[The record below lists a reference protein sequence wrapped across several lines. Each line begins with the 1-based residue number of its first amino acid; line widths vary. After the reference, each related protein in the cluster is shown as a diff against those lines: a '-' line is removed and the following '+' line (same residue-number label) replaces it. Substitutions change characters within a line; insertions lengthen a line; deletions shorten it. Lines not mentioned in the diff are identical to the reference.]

1 MGGEG
6 VRMNLRV
13 KLNVVLL
20 ALVTVSIGLIIFAAY
35 NMSKAELTNA
45 VLTGNRNLAEKTASD
60 IEKIV
65 EKEFSLLE
73 SIAKHPAVTNPD
85 TDMHDKWKDVNE
97 IVKGNARY
105 SGLAFYNSDGIGYNS
120 KGKWAD
126 NHKKDYMAGAL
137 NGKRGMMDPHLNMFG
152 ALVTNYA
159 VPVFA
164 PDGKKIG
171 VLSSAIDASDL
182 AVSMQNIVIG
192 KSSHPMIVNK
202 TSGVVVAHSDFE
214 ILNEEKSI
222 KDVAGED
229 FVNAAQ
235 DALNGASNSII
246 YYDKTNKMKM
256 AAAYCPIE
264 NTDWVVVL
272 IAPYS
277 DFFGGISELFR
288 VMLVIM
294 AVALI
299 FIAVVVAIVVNT
311 VVKPLRNLR
320 GAIHEIATG
329 DADLTKRLPASSK
342 DEIGDVVNGFNLFS
356 EKLQAII
363 GDVKHSKE
371 DLVTAG
377 GDMSLASENTAS
389 AITQIIANIGS
400 IKKQIENQ
408 GQSVNQTAGAVN
420 EITGNI
426 ESLEKMIGSQ
436 GEIVTEA
443 SSAVEEM
450 IGNISSVNVSMDKMS
465 GSFETLRTNSQLGF
479 SKQQS
484 VNDKVLEIETQSQM
498 LQEANAAISEIAEQ
512 TNLLAMNA
520 AIEAAHAG
528 ESGKGFA
535 VVADEIRKLSET
547 SNSQSKTIG
556 DQLENIK
563 TSINTVV
570 TASSEASETFK
581 KVAELLSETDELV
594 MQIKAAMKE
603 QDAGSA
609 QIIEMLRRMTD
620 STSEVRTASVEMR
633 EGNKLILSEM
643 HSLQD
648 ASTTMLRSM
657 DEMSIGARKI
667 SETGSSLGNISAQV
681 QTSINEI
688 GTQVDLFRV

>member
-1 MGGEG
+1 
-6 VRMNLRV
+6 
-13 KLNVVLL
+13 
-20 ALVTVSIGLIIFAAY
+20 
-35 NMSKAELTNA
+35 
-45 VLTGNRNLAEKTASD
+45 
-60 IEKIV
+60 
-65 EKEFSLLE
+65 
-73 SIAKHPAVTNPD
+73 
-85 TDMHDKWKDVNE
+85 
-97 IVKGNARY
+97 
-105 SGLAFYNSDGIGYNS
+105 
-120 KGKWAD
+120 
-126 NHKKDYMAGAL
+126 MAGAL

-182 AVSMQNIVIG
+182 AVSRQNIVIG

-450 IGNISSVNVSMDKMS
+450 IGNISSVHVSMDKMS

>member
-1 MGGEG
+1 
-6 VRMNLRV
+6 
-13 KLNVVLL
+13 
-20 ALVTVSIGLIIFAAY
+20 
-35 NMSKAELTNA
+35 
-45 VLTGNRNLAEKTASD
+45 
-60 IEKIV
+60 
-65 EKEFSLLE
+65 
-73 SIAKHPAVTNPD
+73 
-85 TDMHDKWKDVNE
+85 
-97 IVKGNARY
+97 
-105 SGLAFYNSDGIGYNS
+105 
-120 KGKWAD
+120 
-126 NHKKDYMAGAL
+126 MAGAL

-159 VPVFA
+159 VPVFD

>member
-1 MGGEG
+1 
-6 VRMNLRV
+6 
-13 KLNVVLL
+13 
-20 ALVTVSIGLIIFAAY
+20 
-35 NMSKAELTNA
+35 
-45 VLTGNRNLAEKTASD
+45 
-60 IEKIV
+60 
-65 EKEFSLLE
+65 
-73 SIAKHPAVTNPD
+73 
-85 TDMHDKWKDVNE
+85 
-97 IVKGNARY
+97 
-105 SGLAFYNSDGIGYNS
+105 
-120 KGKWAD
+120 
-126 NHKKDYMAGAL
+126 MAGAL

-182 AVSMQNIVIG
+182 AVSRQNIVIG